1 MTNHNDEQHPATTP
15 VVGDAFCESDNQTKA
30 EGRQTDVD
38 FPFTTSR
45 TDPPFFYPNKKKLSC
60 QVWDTGNAS
69 ECKLLPWLGNKRIA
83 ASNDFALAK
92 ISSEATT
99 SGASSKKNILFVV
112 QLREIG
118 GTIQEPDESYS
129 LSKNVEGVF
138 LRHHHIIAQQARA
151 DVAVAAM
158 SAPAKSTTGNV
169 DISST
174 TNEDIVPDVSL
185 KKEYIARTCVNTF
198 EICTIK

>member
-15 VVGDAFCESDNQTKA
+15 VVGDAFCESDNQQTKA

-45 TDPPFFYPNKKKLSC
+45 TDPSFFYPNKKSLSC

-69 ECKLLPWLGNKRIA
+69 ECKFLPWLGNKRIA

-99 SGASSKKNILFVV
+99 SGASSKKNKNILFVV

-158 SAPAKSTTGNV
+158 SASAAQSTTGNV

-185 KKEYIARTCVNTF
+185 KKKNI
-198 EICTIK
+198 

>member
-1 MTNHNDEQHPATTP
+1 M
-15 VVGDAFCESDNQTKA
+15 
-30 EGRQTDVD
+30 
-38 FPFTTSR
+38 
-45 TDPPFFYPNKKKLSC
+45 
-60 QVWDTGNAS
+60 
-69 ECKLLPWLGNKRIA
+69 PWLGNKRIA

-118 GTIQEPDESYS
+118 GTIQEPAESYS

-158 SAPAKSTTGNV
+158 SASAAKSTTGNV

-174 TNEDIVPDVSL
+174 TNEDIVSGL
-185 KKEYIARTCVNTF
+185 RFKKRIARTCVNTF